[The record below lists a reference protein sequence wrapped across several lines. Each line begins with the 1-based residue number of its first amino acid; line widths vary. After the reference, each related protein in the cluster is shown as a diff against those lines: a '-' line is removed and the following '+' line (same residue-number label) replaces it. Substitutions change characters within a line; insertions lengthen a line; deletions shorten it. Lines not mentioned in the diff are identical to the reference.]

1 MANNKFGVKEVM
13 DVTFYDTVT
22 GKPVLF
28 CDTLK
33 VTSLDN
39 KASQSF
45 ARGGKGN
52 PKLLI
57 WDYDRES
64 AMTISDALLSPK
76 SFEILSGNATVTG
89 AATIYMRQSTV
100 WIADPDDNTKM
111 INQGSLYPLTA
122 TAGGAITLA
131 YTPLEAAADILVYE
145 LSDDGGT
152 ALAAGA
158 LVGKVLTNVA
168 WANKKLV
175 AYFSYNSG
183 VNATTYSITSSAFPS
198 TYRIVGDTVIRNAET
213 SKDEAFQMVI
223 NRAKIKAD
231 FKLDFKSDGDP
242 STFDMNIDVL
252 RESDND
258 KMVTMVQYTY

>member
-76 SFEILSGNATVTG
+76 SFEILSYL
-89 AATIYMRQSTV
+89 IIS
-100 WIADPDDNTKM
+100 
-111 INQGSLYPLTA
+111 SL
-122 TAGGAITLA
+122 
-131 YTPLEAAADILVYE
+131 
-145 LSDDGGT
+145 
-152 ALAAGA
+152 
-158 LVGKVLTNVA
+158 
-168 WANKKLV
+168 
-175 AYFSYNSG
+175 
-183 VNATTYSITSSAFPS
+183 
-198 TYRIVGDTVIRNAET
+198 
-213 SKDEAFQMVI
+213 
-223 NRAKIKAD
+223 
-231 FKLDFKSDGDP
+231 
-242 STFDMNIDVL
+242 
-252 RESDND
+252 
-258 KMVTMVQYTY
+258 